1 VGLRGNR
8 VADAG
13 RAATRRAA
21 VIKAAA
27 RVFSQKGYQAATVD
41 DIAREMGVSKGVV
54 YYQFRSKEDV
64 FAEIMVTAIS
74 EALRLLK
81 QTTRKS
87 GSPADRLRNGIR
99 ELIAF
104 NLEETTPGY
113 YSKMVVGNLRAIS
126 AAGREAI
133 RTLERDYQ
141 RVVVDLIREGQAAG
155 VFDVQ
160 NPSVTAMNILTAAN
174 GVSNWFVPGRPANA
188 SEVADEVSAQLIR
201 GILAKRHTGSPN
213 EKEHP

>member
-1 VGLRGNR
+1 
-8 VADAG
+8 
-13 RAATRRAA
+13 
-21 VIKAAA
+21 
-27 RVFSQKGYQAATVD
+27 VFAKKGYQAATVD

-54 YYQFRSKEDV
+54 YYQFRSKEEV

-81 QTTRKS
+81 QTTSKS
-87 GSPADRLRNGIR
+87 GSPADRLRDGIR

-126 AAGREAI
+126 TPSREAI
-133 RTLERDYQ
+133 RTFERDYQ

-155 VFDVQ
+155 VFDVH

-174 GVSNWFVPGRPANA
+174 GVSNWFVPGRSVSA
-188 SEVADEVSAQLIR
+188 SEVADEVSDQLIR
-201 GILAKRHTGSPN
+201 GILAKRHAISPSQ
-213 EKEHP
+213 EEHL